1 MAKENEIVFT
11 DYMGRIPQEYYP
23 VPAKRMLPNWYKEM
37 NPYVRGKREVI
48 TDTDLGNTSSTVK
61 KCMPVF
67 DALTAGYIIPL
78 PCDVHVFN
86 QDGYPAFSWPDYEIV
101 AKHAPS
107 QLGSHPTA
115 TGFPIPKFISTWIIK
130 TPPGYSCLFVP
141 PLHHDN
147 VFKVLEGIVDTDT
160 YHGSVEFPFQLKDM
174 SWEGIIPAGTPMVQV
189 IPFKRESW
197 GHRVSNTPDEMN
209 EQFYNFKRLRSVFFE
224 AYKNK
229 FWQKKEFN

>member
-11 DYMGRIPQEYYP
+11 DYMGRIPPEYYP

-48 TDTDLGNTSSTVK
+48 TDTSLGETSSTVK

-78 PCDVHVFN
+78 PCDVYVFN
-86 QDGYPAFSWPDYEIV
+86 EGGYPAFKWPDYEVIS
-101 AKHAPS
+101 KHAPS
-107 QLGSHPTA
+107 QVGNHPVA
-115 TGFPIPKFISTWIIK
+115 TGFPTPKFISTWVIK

-147 VFKVLEGIVDTDT
+147 IFKILEGIVDTDT

-174 SWEGIIPAGTPMVQV
+174 MWEGVVPAGTPMVQV
-189 IPFKRESW
+189 IPFKREAW
-197 GHRVSNTPDEMN
+197 GHKVSNTPDEMN
-209 EQFYNFKRLRSVFFE
+209 EHFYNFKRLRSVFFE
-224 AYKNK
+224 AYKHK